1 MRSQRRHT
9 AMVSAPPGLGDPQLH
24 PHAELGRDIPVHT
37 VAFLGVQNRSG
48 SRTRGCEHTHVCP
61 CTPMGTNASV
71 RPQLR
76 PCMPRT
82 HPVPHTHTLQPP
94 PAKASPAGWPCCRT
108 RAADGAT
115 LHGPAAAPGGR
126 FAKPC
131 RISCRKTSLQHG
143 AKARGAQCVCTPQA
157 GPCLCDG
164 ARCVQVGVHG
174 GGGCLEVH
182 VCVFQPAGV
191 CVCVQACCVLLH
203 MQMLS
208 CVGVPEGCAS
218 TSVCVQIRARC
229 KGCVCTRA
237 SCRAVHACH
246 RAVCAGTRVCIG
258 SRPKGRA
265 SSRVHPCVHVPRLCV
280 HIHVCKLQGC
290 ACSCVCVCGCPK
302 GCECAQRC
310 ASSAAVCVC
319 ACPRAVHACVC
330 VCMCTFQAVCK
341 QLRVAMCACSKGRA
355 CTDTRARPTVCVCVV
370 GG

>member
-1 MRSQRRHT
+1 MGGGQRGPMGGCSSALTPTSALRLPHSRSADGYRLARQRRCGPIGGADAALLRSCHRCPPPHSPPSGCPQLCPDPHRALSSESPSLHPLWVSSAPSRTVAAIGRSVDEAAVSNTWPDVTVVSVVTAPSGVCGISRFPLPHPGVTDPSPSQRSASRQLIASSRLQNNSGRRAGKPRERRAALVRSQRRHT
-9 AMVSAPPGLGDPQLH
+9 ATVSAPPGLGDPQLH

-82 HPVPHTHTLQPP
+82 RPVPHTHTLQPP

-174 GGGCLEVH
+174 GGG
-182 VCVFQPAGV
+182 
-191 CVCVQACCVLLH
+191 
-203 MQMLS
+203 
-208 CVGVPEGCAS
+208 
-218 TSVCVQIRARC
+218 
-229 KGCVCTRA
+229 
-237 SCRAVHACH
+237 
-246 RAVCAGTRVCIG
+246 RV
-258 SRPKGRA
+258 
-265 SSRVHPCVHVPRLCV
+265 
-280 HIHVCKLQGC
+280 
-290 ACSCVCVCGCPK
+290 
-302 GCECAQRC
+302 
-310 ASSAAVCVC
+310 
-319 ACPRAVHACVC
+319 
-330 VCMCTFQAVCK
+330 
-341 QLRVAMCACSKGRA
+341 
-355 CTDTRARPTVCVCVV
+355 
-370 GG
+370 